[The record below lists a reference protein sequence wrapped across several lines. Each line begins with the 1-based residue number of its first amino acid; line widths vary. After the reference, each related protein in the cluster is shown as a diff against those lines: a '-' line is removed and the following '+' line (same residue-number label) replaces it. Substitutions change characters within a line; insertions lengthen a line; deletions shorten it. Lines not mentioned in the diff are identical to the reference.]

1 MSLSIENSPSN
12 YSSSGASGQF
22 VPGPFDVICAR
33 GKQAYNHEGNRFFRQ
48 VVARYAEKY
57 SKVESKLQRSMI
69 VTEVL
74 DTIRARGNGFLKQNR
89 EGEWVECADVM
100 CREKIGQHFRNA
112 LADKYKS
119 NSKSRKRQST
129 KQPMVPKGLIDR
141 LRGIIFSSKAVNR
154 IVERLTFDVIFI
166 EGESSAADDAFYKK
180 TLASNATLL
189 QAFKEDAALVQ
200 QFKCQLTLGQ
210 QQLRE
215 QNEHQRSGI
224 GIISATIR
232 PLYAHSQWDG
242 L

>member
-1 MSLSIENSPSN
+1 MSVSIENPPSSD
-12 YSSSGASGQF
+12 SSTRIRAQF

-33 GKQAYNHEGNRFFRQ
+33 GKQAYNHDGNRFFRR
-48 VVARYAEKY
+48 VVASYAEKY

-74 DTIRARGNGFLKQNR
+74 DTIRARGNGFLRQSG

-119 NSKSRKRQST
+119 NSRPKKRLST
-129 KQPMVPKGLIDR
+129 KQPMVPRGLIDR
-141 LRGIIFSSKAVNR
+141 LRGIVFSSKTVTR

-166 EGESSAADDAFYKK
+166 EGESSAADDAFYRK

-189 QAFKEDAALVQ
+189 RAFKEDADLVR
-200 QFKCQLTLGQ
+200 QFKKQFALGQ
-210 QQLRE
+210 QHLQE
-215 QNEHQRSGI
+215 EEHERSR
-224 GIISATIR
+224 SRNSVNA
-232 PLYAHSQWDG
+232 LAA
-242 L
+242 